1 MLFKTR
7 DVRKI
12 RRRDRKIHKAMII
25 TVDIHE
31 INKNFTVIVHP
42 QNSCRLEF
50 ADHLW
55 IPFLDQPQYDIVV
68 FAIFTFQIYK
78 IIVSK
83 WKHGIGYIGIITF
96 NEELY
101 FLSTSTIELG
111 NIDESPHE
119 DSIVIFIKNKD
130 LNMTGNNYVTDDD
143 NGN

>member
-1 MLFKTR
+1 M
-7 DVRKI
+7 KI
-12 RRRDRKIHKAMII
+12 TFNIYQ
-25 TVDIHE
+25 
-31 INKNFTVIVHP
+31 INKKFFVIVRP
-42 QNSCRLEF
+42 TNACKLQF
-50 ADHLW
+50 VDHLW
-55 IPFLDQPQYDIVV
+55 LPFLYQPQSDIVV
-68 FAIFTFQIYK
+68 YEMITFHIYK
-78 IIVSK
+78 ILVTK
-83 WKHGIGYIGIITF
+83 WKHGIVPNDVIKF